1 MRKAGAP
8 SCFYSA
14 ACRSEWCSTS
24 VNLIQTLHH
33 YTAGTA
39 SSKLNKPITDLQ
51 SLCIS
56 FFCLHYLI
64 LRSCHHSNFHHSR
77 IMCLLCPDFNQSA
90 NYFLFAI
97 NTQTVHHME
106 YFRLQNSNKKK
117 IFRIYISEMPV
128 KQNQICSTDNSS
140 TV

>member
-33 YTAGTA
+33 YTAVTA

-51 SLCIS
+51 LLCIS
-56 FFCLHYLI
+56 FFCLHCLI
-64 LRSCHHSNFHHSR
+64 LGSCHHSNFNHSI
-77 IMCLLCPDFNQSA
+77 IMCLLCPDFKDLQDCNQQMTS
-90 NYFLFAI
+90 YL
-97 NTQTVHHME
+97 
-106 YFRLQNSNKKK
+106 L
-117 IFRIYISEMPV
+117 
-128 KQNQICSTDNSS
+128 
-140 TV
+140 

>member
-14 ACRSEWCSTS
+14 ACRSDWCSTS

-33 YTAGTA
+33 YTAVTA

-56 FFCLHYLI
+56 FFVFTVLLWDCATTVTFITAELCACYAQISTNQQMTSYL
-64 LRSCHHSNFHHSR
+64 L
-77 IMCLLCPDFNQSA
+77 
-90 NYFLFAI
+90 
-97 NTQTVHHME
+97 
-106 YFRLQNSNKKK
+106 
-117 IFRIYISEMPV
+117 
-128 KQNQICSTDNSS
+128 
-140 TV
+140 